1 VKNGTAHA
9 HQSSGAAIATAILHF
24 SGPPRQKAF
33 LQAAFE
39 LPQLFNRSPEDYAPI
54 SLDKDTYLDTRGR
67 KLERQDK
74 STGAL
79 SFTLKRKRNLGGE
92 DNDGEDSGGES
103 QPDDAI
109 NKRHRP

>member
-1 VKNGTAHA
+1 
-9 HQSSGAAIATAILHF
+9 
-24 SGPPRQKAF
+24 